1 FKSLLQNKLNE
12 YKEIKINDFIIWIY
26 EKVVLTVIICPSQD
40 SAIKIFNVLNDRG
53 MPLSPVDILKSSLM
67 YELDNEDRKIFKA
80 TWNSI
85 NDNIKNNGLELFSLL
100 NTYLYYT
107 ITSNPKT
114 RLDKEL
120 LDNFKKNNKNS
131 LEIIND
137 IQKFSKSYI
146 DLLKMEDKYIYLLRY
161 LRHEIY
167 WTSILTT
174 ALFNNYEYFDEL
186 KKLLLSYYYKN
197 WIAGNTI
204 ATIKQTSFRILK
216 L

>member
-1 FKSLLQNKLNE
+1 RFLTNEYNQNSFEQNVLQGINFKEFKNIKEMENNLKNNKYIINAYYFKNILQNKLNE
-12 YKEIKINDFIIWIY
+12 YKEININDFIVWIY

-67 YELDNEDRKIFKA
+67 YNLDDEDRKIFKA

-85 NDNIKNNGLELFSLL
+85 NDNVENNGLELFSLL
-100 NTYLYYT
+100 NVYLYYT

-137 IQKFSKSYI
+137 IQNFSNSYI
-146 DLLKMEDKYIYLLRY
+146 DLLKMEDKYI
-161 LRHEIY
+161 
-167 WTSILTT
+167 
-174 ALFNNYEYFDEL
+174 
-186 KKLLLSYYYKN
+186 
-197 WIAGNTI
+197 
-204 ATIKQTSFRILK
+204 
-216 L
+216 

>member
-1 FKSLLQNKLNE
+1 SLLQNKLNE

-146 DLLKMEDKYIYLLRY
+146 DLLK
-161 LRHEIY
+161 
-167 WTSILTT
+167 
-174 ALFNNYEYFDEL
+174 
-186 KKLLLSYYYKN
+186 
-197 WIAGNTI
+197 
-204 ATIKQTSFRILK
+204 
-216 L
+216 